1 MKELGELA
9 LIAPNL
15 PCVEE
20 IDEVGLVGAGIGGG
34 FEHTGELK
42 VMKYKEA
49 MSSPDKAKWEQGV
62 EDEYQ
67 KMVTY
72 QVFEPVDIDEISPNA
87 KILTSTWAMKKKAD
101 GTCRARLNARGFE
114 QITF

>member
-15 PCVEE
+15 PCAEE
-20 IDEVGLVGAGIGGG
+20 VAEGGLVGAGIGGG

-49 MSSPDKAKWEQGV
+49 MASTNKAK
-62 EDEYQ
+62 
-67 KMVTY
+67 
-72 QVFEPVDIDEISPNA
+72 
-87 KILTSTWAMKKKAD
+87 
-101 GTCRARLNARGFE
+101 
-114 QITF
+114 